1 MKISF
6 VVINPDYFISHR
18 LDLAKNLA
26 KLHDVHLITN
36 LASASES
43 KIQEITDLG
52 ISVHHLSNR
61 AGSFDIAGYLKY
73 IYNLKNLIQLQKF
86 DYVFYVTLEMS
97 TLGALINN
105 FLKIKKSY
113 FLITGIGPFFYS
125 KKLKYKLYRFIQKI
139 IFILLRFKNNYLF
152 IFQNDDD
159 QEIFINKKLCRYGMS
174 TIIQGNGVDT
184 SYFKYLKREVASKI
198 TFLFAS
204 KLIYSKGIIE
214 FMNASKKI
222 AEKFQ
227 GIKFYVAGNYDP
239 YNPDTISA
247 KDFENIKTSDYIEYK
262 GFIET
267 KKMRDCLY
275 ESSVLVLP
283 SYGEGLPK
291 VALEASATGLPLIL
305 SNVSGCRDCLIEGK
319 NGLLVEAKNSH
330 AIEIAM
336 EKFINQKELINI
348 YGKFSSEFVNTKFS
362 LRIISQK
369 FLDLLED

>member
-6 VVINPDYFISHR
+6 VVVNLDYFISHR
-18 LDLAKNLA
+18 LDLATNLA
-26 KLHDVHLITN
+26 KLHDVHVITN
-36 LASASES
+36 LASSS
-43 KIQEITDLG
+43 KLKIQDITDRG
-52 ISVHHLSNR
+52 ISLHHLSSR
-61 AGSFDIAGYLKY
+61 SGSFDIFGYLKY

-113 FLITGIGPFFYS
+113 FLITGIGPFFYT
-125 KKLKYKLYRFIQKI
+125 KRFKYVLYRFIQKI
-139 IFILLRFKNNYLF
+139 IFLLLRFKNNYLF
-152 IFQNDDD
+152 IFQNNDD
-159 QEIFINKKLCRYGMS
+159 QEIFTDKKFCQYAMS

-184 SYFKYLKREVASKI
+184 SHFKYLKREETSMI

-222 AEKFQ
+222 AEKYQ
-227 GIKFYVAGNYDP
+227 GVKFYVAGNYDP
-239 YNPDTISA
+239 TNPDTISV
-247 KDFENIKTSDYIEYK
+247 KDFEKIKTSDYIEYK

-275 ESSVLVLP
+275 ASSVLVLP

-291 VALEASATGLPLIL
+291 VALEASATGMPLIL
-305 SNVSGCRDCLIEGK
+305 SNVSGCRDCLIDGK
-319 NGLLVEAKNSH
+319 NGLLVEAKNSN

-336 EKFINQKELINI
+336 EKFINQKELINV
-348 YGKFSSEFVNTKFS
+348 YGKFSSEFVDAKFS
-362 LRIISQK
+362 LEIITQK
-369 FLDLLED
+369 FLDLLKD